1 MSVAGKKRESMM
13 RNVRPKKSLGQHF
26 LTDQPTARAIA
37 DTVDACPG
45 LPLLEVGPGMGVLTQ
60 YLAAKGRV
68 LKVVEVDRESVAYLR
83 EHFPELD
90 GSIVEGDFLRLPLSE
105 VFAGSAFVLTGNYP
119 YNISSQIFFKLLA
132 NRELIPCCTGMVQR
146 EVALRLA
153 SPPGSR
159 TYGVLSVFVQA
170 WYDVHYLFTVEPG
183 VFNPPPKVRS
193 AVVRLDRNGRQELG
207 CDEALFARVVKGVF
221 QQRRKMLRNPLRALL
236 AQLDGPGPARGHDA
250 FLARPDL
257 TRRPEQLSVDE
268 FVALT
273 NDVQRELL
281 FRKCR

>member
-132 NRELIPCCTGMVQR
+132 NREFIPCCTGMVQR

-193 AVVRLDRNGRQELG
+193 AVMRLDRNGRRELG

-236 AQLDGPGPARGHDA
+236 AQHDGPGPARGHDA

-273 NDVQRELL
+273 NDVQRELG
-281 FRKCR
+281 R

>member
-193 AVVRLDRNGRQELG
+193 AVVRLDRNGRRELG

-221 QQRRKMLRNPLRALL
+221 QQRRKMMRNPLRTLL
-236 AQLDGPGPARGHDA
+236 AQQCISCPPRTDA
-250 FLARPDL
+250 APRAAQRRRICRPDK
-257 TRRPEQLSVDE
+257 RR
-268 FVALT
+268 AA
-273 NDVQRELL
+273 
-281 FRKCR
+281 

>member
-1 MSVAGKKRESMM
+1 MM

-193 AVVRLDRNGRQELG
+193 AVVRLDRNGRRELG

-236 AQLDGPGPARGHDA
+236 TQLDGPGPARGHDA

-273 NDVQRELL
+273 NDVQRELG
-281 FRKCR
+281 R

>member
-105 VFAGSAFVLTGNYP
+105 VFAGS
-119 YNISSQIFFKLLA
+119 
-132 NRELIPCCTGMVQR
+132 PCQ
-146 EVALRLA
+146 
-153 SPPGSR
+153 P
-159 TYGVLSVFVQA
+159 
-170 WYDVHYLFTVEPG
+170 
-183 VFNPPPKVRS
+183 
-193 AVVRLDRNGRQELG
+193 
-207 CDEALFARVVKGVF
+207 
-221 QQRRKMLRNPLRALL
+221 
-236 AQLDGPGPARGHDA
+236 
-250 FLARPDL
+250 
-257 TRRPEQLSVDE
+257 
-268 FVALT
+268 
-273 NDVQRELL
+273 
-281 FRKCR
+281 